1 MRVIVALIDDTR
13 MLLSGYL
20 LFQVEPQVCT
30 TKAGAEGTC
39 QLPASCIG
47 ATIQFL
53 EDNECQLP
61 DGLIGTCCVPV
72 STDNVINIVDGVA
85 PTQEINFSNE
95 IDVDEVVKS
104 VDGLFLRRNKI
115 TFASGVADGV
125 EVDTNFV
132 DDSSPSEF
140 HLR

>member
-1 MRVIVALIDDTR
+1 M
-13 MLLSGYL
+13 
-20 LFQVEPQVCT
+20 
-30 TKAGAEGTC
+30 
-39 QLPASCIG
+39 
-47 ATIQFL
+47 
-53 EDNECQLP
+53 
-61 DGLIGTCCVPV
+61 
-72 STDNVINIVDGVA
+72 DGVA